1 MKEACGQAQDAEDSF
16 LSFTFCVHFSPVFVA
31 LRCIFVVSPLVPFLS
46 PSPPILD
53 STPVVV
59 PKMILNSR
67 CVLCVFEA
75 GDGKNKAP
83 KQELVG
89 KIAHAQGSQQLRDVD
104 DDAHTH
110 THIGGERT
118 ASEAAVRSV
127 QSHTTKRHTRG
138 WPAGRAPTVA

>member
-1 MKEACGQAQDAEDSF
+1 MQKTLFFPLLFVYIFPPCLLLCVVCSLF
-16 LSFTFCVHFSPVFVA
+16 PLSSLSFP
-31 LRCIFVVSPLVPFLS
+31 PP
-46 PSPPILD
+46 PPILD